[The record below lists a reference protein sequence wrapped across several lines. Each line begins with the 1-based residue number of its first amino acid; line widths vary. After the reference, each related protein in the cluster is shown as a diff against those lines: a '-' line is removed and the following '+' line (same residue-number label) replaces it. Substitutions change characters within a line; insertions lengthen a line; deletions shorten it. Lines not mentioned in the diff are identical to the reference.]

1 VVEFTTAMAVLDE
14 GVHLAGQQVDAGH
27 QGDRPMA
34 LVLVI
39 ATYRRM
45 GAGHRATVGSDRLG
59 RPASEK
65 RQGTKSQEV
74 GHRRCPAVA

>member
-1 VVEFTTAMAVLDE
+1 MVEFTTAMAVLDE

-45 GAGHRATVGSDRLG
+45 GAGHRAKVGSEGADRDAPPHFAA
-59 RPASEK
+59 REP
-65 RQGTKSQEV
+65 
-74 GHRRCPAVA
+74 RRRAFAGQPGL